1 VVLVKRSVLRV
12 ALLAVLVS
20 AAGATLAVRSVGDAP
35 TGRGTQAY
43 LEMLDACSDG
53 AQPSSK
59 EEALAVRTC
68 MWEVADTAYQEGGIG
83 DFADVLEPAISA
95 DPWLR
100 MSCHPAAH
108 MLTEERSFDRE
119 ALELL
124 LEEVGDVSTCDWAFG
139 HAAVSGLGLL
149 GPAEYR
155 RGEILSW
162 CLAND
167 ADPIIYRNCVDGVGH
182 HVWLATASLEES
194 VLACEEVPAD
204 VRMSCGGGVLMQMFE
219 PATQNPAEY
228 GRDEAE
234 KVIPGFCDEWR
245 RYAKEQRTVET
256 CAHGAGYVYGLDLR
270 DAVFAE
276 LRVLLPG
283 AQGLSPEASD
293 RLGQAVGLGARRCAE
308 LGDDLATTC
317 MLMLSRSIPV
327 ELMRV
332 DVEVY
337 ASLCG
342 LLPEESVSK
351 ACRERK
357 Y

>member
-1 VVLVKRSVLRV
+1 MVVKRSVLRV
-12 ALLAVLVS
+12 ALLAVLVV
-20 AAGATLAVRSVGDAP
+20 AAGATLALRSVGDAP
-35 TGRGTQAY
+35 SGRGTEAY
-43 LEMLDACSDG
+43 VVMLDACSDG
-53 AQPSSK
+53 SPPSSK
-59 EEALAVRTC
+59 EEALAVRSC
-68 MWEVADTAYQEGGIG
+68 MWETADTAYQEGGIG
-83 DFADVLEPAISA
+83 DFADALEPAISA

-108 MLTEERSFDRE
+108 MLTEERSFDRP
-119 ALELL
+119 ALERLL
-124 LEEVGDVSTCDWAFG
+124 TEVGDVPTCDWAFG

-149 GPAEYR
+149 GPSEYR

-194 VLACEEVPAD
+194 VLACEEVPVD

-219 PATQNPAEY
+219 PATQKPAEY

-234 KVIPGFCDEWR
+234 EVIPGFCDEWR

-276 LRVLLPG
+276 LRGVP
-283 AQGLSPEASD
+283 ATSGLGPYAAD
-293 RLGQAVGLGARRCAE
+293 RLVDAVGLGVRRCGE
-308 LGDDLATTC
+308 LGDDVASVC
-317 MLMLSRSIPV
+317 MRMLSRSIPV
-327 ELMRV
+327 ELARSDRKV
-332 DVEVY
+332 FE
-337 ASLCG
+337 ALCAG
-342 LLPEESVSK
+342 FPDEQVGA
-351 ACRERK
+351 ACRDRE